1 MVQCANPITFK
12 YIITNFIKKH
22 KFLFVCYLILVLLV
36 PLQDVGIPHIVGLLT
51 KNIQKKASIYVPLT
65 LLIVL
70 TIVIQVGSIINGL
83 IDVKMFPAF
92 QQFVREIIISHIM
105 KESKTNYEEL
115 RTGELSMNLHKL
127 PTMLY
132 SYIEDMRDMIIPQF
146 IVFSVSIIYFSYYD
160 IRIGL
165 GLMAVII
172 LLFFSVSYTIDK
184 CEPVSTSRD
193 NQYNLM
199 MEEITDVFKNMTSVL
214 NANTETREIQRN
226 DEFQQDYY
234 KLVHKSL
241 MCSYRVRYYL
251 IPFVLGFFAWTLNRM
266 YSFVKT
272 GKIKSHTMVSL
283 VLILLYL
290 MKSMWIVIY
299 NLKDQVFRWGT
310 IQASFKVL
318 NNCAPEE
325 KSTYTPS
332 ENTPDGFY
340 MEHVTYKYDGRKEIF
355 SDLNLNI
362 VPNKKTLI
370 VGEIG
375 SGKSTL
381 IKLLMKYQVPE
392 DGMIYYNR
400 TPYSKISVEK
410 IREIIGYV
418 PQTPML
424 FNRTIYEN
432 IVYNNTS
439 ITKEQVLELMYKF
452 GLGEMLKKFPE
463 GLDTNVGNGGTKLSG
478 GQRQIVWILRVML
491 QNPEVVI
498 LDEPTSALDEGT
510 KPIVQN
516 MLENIIQNKTTI
528 MITHDQYLYKMADT
542 IVELKNG
549 KVVSI
554 KNNTE

>member
-12 YIITNFIKKH
+12 YILYNFIKKH

-70 TIVIQVGSIINGL
+70 TIIIQVGSIVNGL

-146 IVFSVSIIYFSYYD
+146 IVFSISIIYFSYYD

-214 NANTETREIQRN
+214 NANTETREMQRN

-266 YSFVKT
+266 YSFVKI

-332 ENTPDGFY
+332 QNIPDGFY
-340 MEHVTYKYDGRKEIF
+340 IEHVTYKYDGRKEIF
-355 SDLNLNI
+355 TDLNLNI

-410 IREIIGYV
+410 IRELIGYV

-439 ITKEQVLELMYKF
+439 VTKEQVLELMYKF
-452 GLGEMLKKFPE
+452 GLGEMIKKFPE

-528 MITHDQYLYKMADT
+528 MITHDQYLYNMADT

-554 KNNTE
+554 KNGKE